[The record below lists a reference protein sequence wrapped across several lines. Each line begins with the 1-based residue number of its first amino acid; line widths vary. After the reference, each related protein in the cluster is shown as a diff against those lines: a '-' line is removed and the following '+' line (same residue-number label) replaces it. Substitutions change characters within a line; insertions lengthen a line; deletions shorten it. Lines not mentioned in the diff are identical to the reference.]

1 MSVPPTFFVD
11 HKRGEV
17 NELKALLNNPAFFKQ
32 PDKRREIIKKVIE
45 LQPSYAY
52 IYLY

>member
-32 PDKRREIIKKVIE
+32 PDKRREIIKKVNRSE
-45 LQPSYAY
+45 
-52 IYLY
+52 IYTQSHA